1 MIRVRVPATTA
12 NLGPAFDAVGMAL
25 QLYNTVEME
34 IIPQGLKLEIS
45 GMGADYIPRDESN
58 LICQVARQVFQ
69 RVGFKA
75 PGLHIRMNNHIPV
88 SSGLGSSAAAIVGAM
103 VAANALSGSQ
113 LTEEELLLMA
123 TELEGHPDNVAPALL
138 GGVVVA
144 VGSEGRVEHFEFEP
158 PEGMMAVVAIP
169 SFPMSTKAARGLL
182 PSGISFQDAVFNV
195 GRTALLVAS
204 LAKGHLEGLLVGT
217 EDKLHQPYRS
227 PLIPGMEEVFA
238 AVKNAGA
245 KGVALSG
252 AGPTLIA
259 FTKGNEERIAD
270 IMQNTWQEH
279 GVQTLV
285 MVVAPDRK
293 GASVI
298 EQKEV

>member
-1 MIRVRVPATTA
+1 MVRVRVPATTA

-25 QLYNTVEME
+25 QLYNTVEMD
-34 IIPQGLKLEIS
+34 IISQGLRFEIS
-45 GMGADYIPRDESN
+45 GVGADFIPRNGSN
-58 LICQVARQVFQ
+58 LIYKVARKVLE
-69 RVGFKA
+69 RVGFEA
-75 PGLHIRMNNHIPV
+75 PGLHIRLNNGIPV

-103 VAANALSGSQ
+103 VAANELSGSR
-113 LTEEELLLMA
+113 LTQEELLVMA

-144 VGSEGRVEHFEFEP
+144 VGSEGRVEHFEFDP

-204 LAKGHLEGLLVGT
+204 LAKGHLEGLLVGM

-227 PLIPGMEEVFA
+227 PLIPGMDEVFA
-238 AVKNAGA
+238 EAKKAGA

-259 FTKGNEERIAD
+259 FTRGNEEKIAAT
-270 IMQNTWQEH
+270 MQNTWQDH
-279 GVQTLV
+279 GVETQVL
-285 MVVAPDRK
+285 VVAPDRK
-293 GASVI
+293 GACIS
-298 EQKEV
+298 